1 MKIVVLSDN
10 RKEDNHFEN
19 EHGLCIYLEKEEF
32 KCLLDTGAS
41 DIFLR
46 NAKKMGIDI
55 TQVDYLFISHGH
67 ADHIGGLKYFLEV
80 NEKAKI
86 IIAPEAINQEF
97 YSKKNF
103 FHKISIATDINKI
116 RNRIIFVTSTFDLE
130 KDIHILKCTVKRHN
144 EPKGNYL
151 LFKDSGN
158 GIIQDDF
165 NHELIFTFG
174 NEKAII
180 YIGCG
185 HKGLLNIIESVQT
198 NLNCDISYVIGGFHL
213 VDYNDNSKIE
223 ASETIESLG
232 KTLNEEFSKTIFIT
246 GHCTSE
252 KNVGILRKHLKSRLV
267 HFFTGYKTEI
277 KI

>member
-97 YSKKNF
+97 YSKK
-103 FHKISIATDINKI
+103 KK
-116 RNRIIFVTSTFDLE
+116 
-130 KDIHILKCTVKRHN
+130 
-144 EPKGNYL
+144 
-151 LFKDSGN
+151 
-158 GIIQDDF
+158 
-165 NHELIFTFG
+165 FT
-174 NEKAII
+174 K
-180 YIGCG
+180 
-185 HKGLLNIIESVQT
+185 
-198 NLNCDISYVIGGFHL
+198 
-213 VDYNDNSKIE
+213 
-223 ASETIESLG
+223 
-232 KTLNEEFSKTIFIT
+232 
-246 GHCTSE
+246 
-252 KNVGILRKHLKSRLV
+252 
-267 HFFTGYKTEI
+267 
-277 KI
+277 